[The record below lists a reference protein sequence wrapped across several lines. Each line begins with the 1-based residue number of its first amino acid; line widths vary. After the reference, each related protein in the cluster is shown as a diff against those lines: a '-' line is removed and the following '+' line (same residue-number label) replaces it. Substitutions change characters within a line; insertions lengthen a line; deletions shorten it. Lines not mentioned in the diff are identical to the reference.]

1 MILDSLGLMK
11 RFPTKHLRFLSVS
24 FFAVF
29 ILIIVSTSFVEAKG
43 KEKQNGKGV
52 TLDFNNVDLPVLVKL
67 VSELTG
73 KNFVIDE
80 KVRGKVSIISPKK
93 IPANRVY
100 EVFLSVLELKG
111 LTVVKSGDIHQ
122 IRPFAEVPPER
133 SVHVVRLV
141 NMKVEEMAKVLR
153 GLIAKPATRG
163 RSTVRSKK
171 GIAAEVQIL
180 SDKETNSLIITATD
194 SDFETLKAVIEEL
207 DLKRRQVYVEAVVLE
222 ISADKFKE
230 IGTDISAAFGG
241 TFDLFGSENSAGAFG
256 GLNGLDISALS
267 SLAGTGVSIGSFNIQ
282 AIMRALKSSSDV
294 NILSTP
300 QILTSDKQKAEIVVA
315 QNVPFPGAQSQ
326 TVGGNVQTTIE
337 RKDVGIILRL
347 TPDVLDDERVQL
359 DVYQEIS
366 SVVET
371 VQTSDGADLG
381 PTTNKRSASTTI
393 VAKSGQTIVIGGLI
407 KDNVISID
415 RKVPFLGDIPILGWL
430 FHFQSSRIEKTNLMV
445 FLTPHIILDDEK
457 LEELRRNKAGEIS
470 GFLEEAEEDGPPNA
484 WGARF
489 KTMINLP
496 E

>member
-1 MILDSLGLMK
+1 MIFDKLRPIKRQSMTRSLFYPALCFSIFM
-11 RFPTKHLRFLSVS
+11 
-24 FFAVF
+24 
-29 ILIIVSTSFVEAKG
+29 LITFSASLIEAKANQKQDD
-43 KEKQNGKGV
+43 KEV

-93 IPANRVY
+93 IPANQIY

-111 LTVVKSGDIHQ
+111 LTIVQNGDIHQ
-122 IRPFAEVPPER
+122 IRPFTEVPPER

-153 GLIAKPATRG
+153 GLIAKPAAR
-163 RSTVRSKK
+163 VRKAVQSKK
-171 GIAAEVQIL
+171 GITAQVQIL

-194 SDFETLKAVIEEL
+194 SDFETLKEVIEQL

-222 ISADKFKE
+222 VSADKFQE
-230 IGTDISAAFGG
+230 IGTDISAAFAA
-241 TFDLFGSENSAGAFG
+241 TFDVAGTDTVGAFG
-256 GLNGLDISALS
+256 GFNGLDISALQS
-267 SLAGTGVSIGSFNIQ
+267 VATGGVSIGSLNIQ
-282 AIMRALKSSSDV
+282 AFMSALKSSSDV

-347 TPDVLDDERVQL
+347 TPDVLDDDRVQL

-371 VQTSDGADLG
+371 AVTSGAADLG

-393 VAKSGQTIVIGGLI
+393 VAKSGHTIVIGGLI
-407 KDNVISID
+407 KDNIISVD
-415 RKVPFLGDIPILGWL
+415 RKVPLLGDIPIIGWL
-430 FHFQSSRIEKTNLMV
+430 FHFKSSRIEKTNLMV
-445 FLTPHIILDDEK
+445 FLTPHIILNDEK
-457 LEELRRNKAGEIS
+457 LEELRQKKSKTIS
-470 GFLEEAEEDGPPNA
+470 GLIPEGEDEIPETWAEQFRE
-484 WGARF
+484 
-489 KTMINLP
+489 MINPP

>member
-1 MILDSLGLMK
+1 MIFDRGRQVN
-11 RFPTKHLRFLSVS
+11 RFS
-24 FFAVF
+24 FIRVRACHVLFWAVF
-29 ILIIVSTSFVEAKG
+29 LFVTLPPSFVEAQKG
-43 KEKQNGKGV
+43 KKQESKEV
-52 TLDFNNVDLPVLVKL
+52 SLDFINVDLPVLVKL

-93 IPANRVY
+93 IPVSRVY

-133 SVHVVRLV
+133 DVHVVKLV

-153 GLIAKPATRG
+153 GLIAKPATR
-163 RSTVRSKK
+163 RSVVRAKK
-171 GIAAEVQIL
+171 GITAQVQIL

-194 SDFETLKAVIEEL
+194 SDFKTLKGVIAQL
-207 DLKRRQVYVEAVVLE
+207 DVKRRQVYVEAVVLE
-222 ISADKFKE
+222 VSADKFKE

-241 TFDLFGSENSAGAFG
+241 TFDLFGSKDLVGAIG
-256 GLNGLDISALS
+256 GINGLDLSSLS
-267 SLAGTGVSIGSFNIQ
+267 SLASSGVSIGPINIQ

-366 SVVET
+366 SVVDT
-371 VQTSDGADLG
+371 VATSDGADLG
-381 PTTNKRSASTTI
+381 PTTNKRSASTTVI
-393 VAKSGQTIVIGGLI
+393 AKSGQTIVIGGLI
-407 KDNVISID
+407 KDNMISVD
-415 RKVPFLGDIPILGWL
+415 RKVPFLGDIPLLGWL
-430 FHFQSSRIEKTNLMV
+430 FHFKSSRIEKTNLMV
-445 FLTPHIILDDEK
+445 FLTPHIILEDEQ
-457 LEELRRNKAGEIS
+457 LEEIRRKKAGEIS
-470 GFLEEAEEDGPPNA
+470 GFIEEVEDGPSNA
-484 WGARF
+484 WRARF
-489 KTMINLP
+489 REMINLP

>member
-1 MILDSLGLMK
+1 MTSDNEGLMK
-11 RFPTKHLRFLSVS
+11 RCSFRPVLLFPVLFW
-24 FFAVF
+24 A
-29 ILIIVSTSFVEAKG
+29 LIMLTLFSTSLVEAKG
-43 KEKQNGKGV
+43 GKKQNTNGV

-80 KVRGKVSIISPKK
+80 KVRGKVSLISPKK
-93 IPANRVY
+93 IPASRVY

-122 IRPFAEVPPER
+122 IRPFAEVQPER
-133 SVHVVRLV
+133 AVHVVRLV
-141 NMKVEEMAKVLR
+141 NMKVEEIAKVLR
-153 GLIAKPATRG
+153 GLIAKPATRT
-163 RSTVRSKK
+163 RSAVRSKK
-171 GIAAEVQIL
+171 GITAQVQIL

-194 SDFETLKAVIEEL
+194 NDFETLKEVIEEL

-241 TFDLFGSENSAGAFG
+241 TFELFGSDNAVGAFG
-256 GLNGLDISALS
+256 GLNGLDLTSLT
-267 SLAGTGVSIGSFNIQ
+267 SLASTVPIGVGNIQ

-347 TPDVLDDERVQL
+347 TPDVLDNERVQL

-371 VQTSDGADLG
+371 AVTSDGGNLG
-381 PTTNKRSASTTI
+381 PTTNKRSASTTV
-393 VAKSGQTIVIGGLI
+393 VASNGQTVVIGGLI
-407 KDNVISID
+407 KDNVITVD
-415 RKVPFLGDIPILGWL
+415 RKVPLLGDIPLLGWL
-430 FHFQSSRIEKTNLMV
+430 FHFKSSRIEKTNLMV

-457 LEELRRNKAGEIS
+457 LEALRRNKAGEIS
-470 GFLEEAEEDGPPNA
+470 GFLEEEEDVSPNA
-484 WGARF
+484 WGTRF
-489 KTMINLP
+489 KAMINLP